1 MRNRTTTTKLCLFQ
15 LRESSAG
22 KIHMLSTPRLSKKNP
37 FKQNRKQ
44 GVWCFL
50 SIKLPLKLHQLIE
63 FVFSNDLIYWAPHRP
78 VFRGVLRNPPRGLSG
93 PEQVPVKRQSPSIA
107 RDVRISISW
116 KMKEICFYTE
126 FNKTKTSGNS
136 CSKDWLKYMY
146 KQKQTLIQA
155 CWITYSETV
164 YRIGLHR

>member
-1 MRNRTTTTKLCLFQ
+1 MHNSTTTTKLCLFQ

-22 KIHMLSTPRLSKKNP
+22 KIHMLNTPRLSKKT

-44 GVWCFL
+44 GVCFFL

-93 PEQVPVKRQSPSIA
+93 PEQVPVKRQSPGIA
-107 RDVRISISW
+107 RDVRISVSW
-116 KMKEICFYTE
+116 KMKEICFIPSLIRQ
-126 FNKTKTSGNS
+126 KHQGNS
-136 CSKDWLKYMY
+136 AAK
-146 KQKQTLIQA
+146 
-155 CWITYSETV
+155 
-164 YRIGLHR
+164 IG

>member
-1 MRNRTTTTKLCLFQ
+1 MHNRTTTTKLCLFQ

-22 KIHMLSTPRLSKKNP
+22 KIHMLNTPRLSKKN

-44 GVWCFL
+44 GVCFFL

-78 VFRGVLRNPPRGLSG
+78 VFRGVLRNPCGLSG

-107 RDVRISISW
+107 RDVRISVSW
-116 KMKEICFYTE
+116 KMKKICFYTE
-126 FNKTKTSGNS
+126 FNKTKHQGNS
-136 CSKDWLKYMY
+136 AAK
-146 KQKQTLIQA
+146 
-155 CWITYSETV
+155 
-164 YRIGLHR
+164 IG

>member
-22 KIHMLSTPRLSKKNP
+22 KIHTLSTPRLSKKKTT

-44 GVWCFL
+44 GVWFFL

-93 PEQVPVKRQSPSIA
+93 PEQVPVKRQSPGIA
-107 RDVRISISW
+107 RDVRISVSW

-126 FNKTKTSGNS
+126 FNKTKTSG
-136 CSKDWLKYMY
+136 K
-146 KQKQTLIQA
+146 
-155 CWITYSETV
+155 
-164 YRIGLHR
+164 